1 MKSCKFCNYVTIDDS
16 QTFCPY
22 CGYGLGE
29 AK

>member
-1 MKSCKFCNYVTIDDS
+1 MKCCKICNYATNDND